1 MSVHSRPNES
11 DAWALL
17 ALKATSPS
25 PSKLTSWKSG
35 TAIAKVQGREF
46 EYMVRQKR
54 ITIGRNSSRGDV
66 DVNMGL
72 SSFISRRHIEIFFE
86 HPNFF
91 MTCNGKNGVF
101 VDGVF
106 QRKGA
111 PALQLP
117 KSCYL
122 RFPSTNI
129 RLLFQSLVDETD
141 PTPPPQVIVSPG
153 TPTSASSALL
163 PPLRINIPEQHAD
176 ITSSPFPSPTG
187 TISAANSCPTS
198 PRGLHSRRNISADLS
213 MAAHYAAAAAHTNV
227 VNHVTVVTTSQDENR
242 HTEFLISNDESPDSS
257 HNGSILSPPP
267 VPTKLSHRN
276 NNNTSTN
283 LQLSQAVDS
292 IITSPYSPPKI
303 NLSISQDDSK
313 PPYSYAQLIV
323 QAVASAHDK
332 QLTLSGIYSYI
343 TKNYPYYRTADKG
356 WQNSIRH
363 NLSLNR
369 YFIKVPRS
377 QEEPGKG
384 SFWRIDPSSEHK
396 LIEQAFRRRR
406 QRGVPCFRAPF
417 GLSSRSAPA
426 SPSHLGMSGIMTPE
440 SLSREASPEP
450 NIGHHQE
457 IITCSPGSPIQHGS
471 TLHQQLMKSRLIHL
485 QPGQTLLTT
494 TSNGTTTLMG
504 GTSSLMGGDTY
515 TIVSTSDYQD
525 EHCVEEEEELI
536 SNQAPVIVQPQS
548 TVYSTYSS
556 PYSSSNTL
564 YKPSYQHEDHHTIEE
579 LVEEELAQSHHN
591 LIKEEIVESSSTSP
605 HTNNLIIDNIEDVI
619 AHNEA
624 TATSHMNNGLSSHQ
638 HHHQHDTSNSH
649 NGNDRHHHHSQHHHH
664 QQQHHLEEEEEQLS
678 QEETVVY
685 EETVIENGGGGLLG
699 GHDDEGVGVHH
710 GGEEFSVEEFG
721 SEVMTSGVEDGTVE
735 EHEEIIME
743 IGDVMEDQDEPPLK
757 KGRLE
762 YLTIHG
768 DANTNHHS

>member
-17 ALKATSPS
+17 ALKSTSPS

-117 KSCYL
+117 KTCYL

-141 PTPPPQVIVSPG
+141 PTPPPQAMVSPV
-153 TPTSASSALL
+153 TPASVSSALL
-163 PPLRINIPEQHAD
+163 PPLRISIPEQHAD

-198 PRGLHSRRNISADLS
+198 PRGLHSRRNITADLN

-242 HTEFLISNDESPDSS
+242 HAEFLISNDESPDSS
-257 HNGSILSPPP
+257 HNGSILSPPSSL
-267 VPTKLSHRN
+267 PTKLHPRNTN
-276 NNNTSTN
+276 NNNSSSM
-283 LQLSQAVDS
+283 QISQAVDS

-457 IITCSPGSPIQHGS
+457 IITCRPGSPIQHGS

-485 QPGQTLLTT
+485 QPGQTLVTT
-494 TSNGTTTLMG
+494 TSNGTTLMG
-504 GTSSLMGGDTY
+504 GTSSLLGGNTY
-515 TIVSTSDYQD
+515 TIVSTGDYQD
-525 EHCVEEEEELI
+525 EHCVEEEEEELI
-536 SNQAPVIVQPQS
+536 STTSNQAPVIVQAQS
-548 TVYSTYSS
+548 TVYSNYSS
-556 PYSSSNTL
+556 YSNSTTS
-564 YKPSYQHEDHHTIEE
+564 YKPSYHEDHNIEE
-579 LVEEELAQSHHN
+579 LVEEELSQSHHN

-624 TATSHMNNGLSSHQ
+624 TSHMNNGLSSHHHENSNSNHMGEDS
-638 HHHQHDTSNSH
+638 HHHL
-649 NGNDRHHHHSQHHHH
+649 HHHHHH
-664 QQQHHLEEEEEQLS
+664 QMIEEEQLS
-678 QEETVVY
+678 QDETVVY
-685 EETVIENGGGGLLG
+685 EETVIENGAGLLG
-699 GHDDEGVGVHH
+699 DDGVGVHH
-710 GGEEFSVEEFG
+710 HGGEDFSVEEFG
-721 SEVMTSGVEDGTVE
+721 SEVMTSGVDDGTVE

-743 IGDVMEDQDEPPLK
+743 IGDVMEDQVDEPPLK
-757 KGRLE
+757 KSRLE

-768 DANTNHHS
+768 DSNTNHHS